1 MAATRYSIRFNKLAR
16 LLFWGVLIR
25 SNACFLELDAENIR
39 VQMSWAFRARFP
51 RSNVSRAALGVEGM
65 ILGLGVHG
73 FAGRWLVNGSL
84 DGLLTLQLAP
94 EQRAFVLGFPV
105 KLRELQLSLDDPD
118 AFLASVRAGSST
130 C

>member
-1 MAATRYSIRFNKLAR
+1 MAAERYPIRFNKLAR

-25 SNACFLELDAENIR
+25 RNACFVELDAENVR
-39 VQMSWAFRARFP
+39 VQMDWAFRARFA
-51 RSNVSRAALGVEGM
+51 RSSVARATPGVKGI

-94 EQRAFVLGFPV
+94 EQRAFVLGLPV
-105 KLRELQLSLDDPD
+105 KLRELQLSLEQPD
-118 AFLASVRAGSST
+118 AFLAALQRT
-130 C
+130 R